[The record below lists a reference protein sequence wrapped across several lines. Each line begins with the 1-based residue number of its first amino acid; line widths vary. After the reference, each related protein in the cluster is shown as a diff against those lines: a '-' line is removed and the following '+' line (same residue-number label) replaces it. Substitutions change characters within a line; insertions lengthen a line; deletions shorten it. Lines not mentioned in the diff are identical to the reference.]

1 MAEVYIMA
9 CFIVNLCVGGD
20 GVIDLCNVHVEDGNV
35 MEKKSDY
42 EIYLDRYC
50 TKHKVSREDA
60 EKHNLVQEYKR
71 YCEEKEAE
79 EKPESKGG
87 LMDGRWI
94 V

>member
-1 MAEVYIMA
+1 MA
-9 CFIVNLCVGGD
+9 CAAINLCVDCD
-20 GVIDLCNVHVEDGNV
+20 GAADLCCIHMEGGNV
-35 MEKKSDY
+35 MMEKKSDY
-42 EIYLDRYC
+42 ELYLDRYC

>member
-1 MAEVYIMA
+1 MAEVYIVA
-9 CFIVNLCVGGD
+9 CTFVNLCVGGD
-20 GVIDLCNVHVEDGNV
+20 GVIDLCIVHVEGGNV

-71 YCEEKEAE
+71 YCDEKEEEEKL
-79 EKPESKGG
+79 KVKG
-87 LMDGRWI
+87 D
-94 V
+94 

>member
-9 CFIVNLCVGGD
+9 CTSINLCVCGDCAAYICSVYVEGGD
-20 GVIDLCNVHVEDGNV
+20 VM

-60 EKHNLVQEYKR
+60 EKHNLVQEYKL
-71 YCEEKEAE
+71 YCEEKEAD
-79 EKPESKGG
+79 EKLKVKG
-87 LMDGRWI
+87 D
-94 V
+94 